1 MTHCLREGGDPQRR
15 ARRRAFPIQRRRA
28 SDMGP
33 VIKLMDNPLRLGA
46 GRQPVKDG
54 FSTRSGLC
62 RLSRNK
68 KMSGY
73 PRDRVASCAL
83 ARCPV
88 SAPRRCH
95 EVVPWQTVAV
105 FDRPLWRNMAVRSGS
120 RPCENSFFALNA
132 GSPLRR
138 IKSDKS
144 SLRKLSLASAAKPLG
159 ALASRYLHRLHRSC
173 NTEYVHDPLQ
183 VVGQYLKTHLG
194 THPRERAG
202 RGYMG

>member
-15 ARRRAFPIQRRRA
+15 ARRRGFQYNAAEQA
-28 SDMGP
+28 TWGP
-33 VIKLMDNPLRLGA
+33 VIKLMDDPLRIGA
-46 GRQPVKDG
+46 GRQPAKDG

-95 EVVPWQTVAV
+95 EVVPWQTVAA
-105 FDRPLWRNMAVRSGS
+105 FERPLWRNVAVRSGS
-120 RPCENSFFALNA
+120 TASIRFLQDRPFRNHPVRAARVTEVADLPPPNS
-132 GSPLRR
+132 G
-138 IKSDKS
+138 
-144 SLRKLSLASAAKPLG
+144 
-159 ALASRYLHRLHRSC
+159 
-173 NTEYVHDPLQ
+173 
-183 VVGQYLKTHLG
+183 VGFDL
-194 THPRERAG
+194 
-202 RGYMG
+202 

>member
-15 ARRRAFPIQRRRA
+15 ARRRGFQYNAAEQA
-28 SDMGP
+28 TWGP
-33 VIKLMDNPLRLGA
+33 VIKLMDDPLRLGA
-46 GRQPVKDG
+46 GRQPAKDG

-95 EVVPWQTVAV
+95 EVVPWQTVAA
-105 FDRPLWRNMAVRSGS
+105 FERPLWRNVAIRSGS
-120 RPCENSFFALNA
+120 GYAFCMSGRARGDSHTRAW
-132 GSPLRR
+132 G
-138 IKSDKS
+138 
-144 SLRKLSLASAAKPLG
+144 
-159 ALASRYLHRLHRSC
+159 
-173 NTEYVHDPLQ
+173 
-183 VVGQYLKTHLG
+183 VVGQEGAFDTD
-194 THPRERAG
+194 A
-202 RGYMG
+202 